1 MTREVRK
8 DGGYTGTVEI
18 KNPNSFKAPQ
28 VPTGVVY
35 PATQMPQAPRTESNQ
50 PAKR

>member
-1 MTREVRK
+1 MRTREVRK
-8 DGGYTGTVEI
+8 DGGYSGKVEI

-35 PATQMPQAPRTESNQ
+35 PPPQSPRTESSR
-50 PAKR
+50 PAKQA